1 MLFLILIADYFARSD
16 QCCSVAYEIFTQTK
30 IVENRPIGQLLL
42 LLFVTINV
50 VNMLWYNEKDFLN
63 QIDVLNNLYVSWFEE
78 LLKHAVNQTIH
89 NNTVSLSLFLT
100 NNIF

>member
-1 MLFLILIADYFARSD
+1 
-16 QCCSVAYEIFTQTK
+16 
-30 IVENRPIGQLLL
+30 
-42 LLFVTINV
+42 
-50 VNMLWYNEKDFLN
+50 MLWYNEKDFLN
-63 QIDVLNNLYVSWFEE
+63 QIDVLNNLYDSWFEE